1 MGFFFFLKKKEILGV
16 KKKRIWGWEGRLW
29 REIQDLFLGKRGD
42 FVAKKRFWGQKRRF
56 WGFPMD
62 PPGRE
67 WGERKKAKIGI
78 KG

>member
-1 MGFFFFLKKKEILGV
+1 MGGFFLEEKGDFGGEKKEDLGV
-16 KKKRIWGWEGRLW
+16 GRETLEGNPGFISW
-29 REIQDLFLGKRGD
+29 KRGD

-56 WGFPMD
+56 WGFPTD

-67 WGERKKAKIGI
+67 WGERKDAKIGI